1 MNRLTD
7 IGFHKVGEWKL
18 INGVL
23 TLHIDDDFTCPNVL
37 YSFIYSQ
44 QVFYI
49 GKTTQTLSKR
59 MAGYLNP
66 GVTQSTN
73 IRNNQNLINLLQY
86 ADSVDIYCKGD
97 DGLFKY
103 GAFTI
108 NLAAGLEDSLI
119 QAIKPLWNCR

>member
-18 INGVL
+18 IDGVL
-23 TLHIDDDFTCPNVL
+23 TLHIDDEFTCQNVL
-37 YSFIYSQ
+37 YAFIYGQ

-73 IRNNQNLINLLQY
+73 IRNNCNLIKLLQY
-86 ADSVDIYCKGD
+86 ADMVDIYSLPDSGM
-97 DGLFKY
+97 LKY
-103 GAFTI
+103 GQFNI

-119 QAIKPLWNCR
+119 RAIEPLWNKR